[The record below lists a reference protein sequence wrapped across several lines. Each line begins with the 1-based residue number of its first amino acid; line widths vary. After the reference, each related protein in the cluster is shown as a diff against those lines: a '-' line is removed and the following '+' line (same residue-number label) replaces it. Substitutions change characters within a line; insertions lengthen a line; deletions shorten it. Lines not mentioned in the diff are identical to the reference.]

1 MNIAIYSMGYN
12 AEQIQHSHVIS
23 GSAIGLYVGGLKKSV
38 ERFPDGRIRTPDVS
52 YRVPALRLYFPGGF
66 SEYEYENI
74 RENWWVAFADPV
86 PIYYDFASK
95 RAMLRVDDKTIPVKA
110 ELPLSPAEVAT
121 VRRQFSEIY
130 AGWQSGTALG
140 KATAELILGGVLARF
155 LKAEFSWET
164 GSPAERF
171 KNLIDS
177 DIQWEFSLDEL
188 GARLGLRRDVARK
201 LFIEKFNT
209 TPGQYRIQQRL
220 ARIIELISQSDLS
233 LKEIAW
239 QCGLKN
245 VTYLNSLTVK
255 HFNSTPSE
263 LVKRFRLRQ
272 K

>member
-1 MNIAIYSMGYN
+1 MNIAIYSMGFN
-12 AEQIQHSHVIS
+12 AEQIQHSHVIE

-38 ERFPDGRIRTPDVS
+38 ERFPDGRIRTPDAS

-74 RENWWVAFADPV
+74 RENWWIAFADPV
-86 PIYYDFASK
+86 PVYYDFSSK
-95 RAMLRVDDKTIPVKA
+95 RAMLRLEDTSIPIKD
-110 ELPLSPAEVAT
+110 ELPLDPAEVVA
-121 VRRQFSEIY
+121 VRHQFSEIY
-130 AGWQSGTALG
+130 AAWQSGTAVG

-155 LKAEFSWET
+155 LEAEFSWEN

-188 GARLGLRRDVARK
+188 SSKLGMRRDVARK
-201 LFIEKFNT
+201 AFIEKFNIS
-209 TPGQYRIQQRL
+209 PGKYRIQQRL
-220 ARIIELISQSDLS
+220 ARIIELISMSDLS

-245 VTYLNSLTVK
+245 ITYLNSLTSK
-255 HFNSTPSE
+255 YFNSTPGD
-263 LVKRFRLRQ
+263 LLRRLRLRE